1 MFAITA
7 IVSVLALAA
16 NQVLA
21 FPTELFP
28 RQGYVENCKTTYSV
42 VSGDTC
48 LGIISKF
55 NNAFTLDQFYSMN
68 PQVAK
73 DCSNLY
79 PGELVC
85 VALKESTEPVCPA
98 PTSDDIAPN
107 CNACYHVVEGDNC
120 WTITQAKNISFN
132 DFRKWN
138 PSIDASCSNLQLGYN
153 YCIGVSA

>member
-1 MFAITA
+1 MYAITA

-21 FPTELFP
+21 FPAELFP
-28 RQGYVENCKTTYSV
+28 RQGYVPNCKTTYSV

-48 LGIISKF
+48 NAIITKLG
-55 NNAFTLDQFYSMN
+55 NTFTLDQFYSMN

-85 VALKESTEPVCPA
+85 VALQPTTGPVCPA
-98 PTSDDIAPN
+98 PTPSNTVSN

-120 WTITQAKNISFN
+120 WTITQAKGISFDN
-132 DFRKWN
+132 FRKWN
-138 PSIDASCSNLQLGYN
+138 PTIDASCSNLQLGYN
-153 YCIGVSA
+153 YCVGVSA

>member
-1 MFAITA
+1 MYAITT

-21 FPTELFP
+21 FPAELFP
-28 RQGYVENCKTTYSV
+28 RQGYVANCKTTYSV

-48 LGIISKF
+48 NAIISKF
-55 NNAFTLDQFYSMN
+55 NNTFTLDQFYAMN

-79 PGELVC
+79 PGEQVC
-85 VALKESTEPVCPA
+85 VALSTEPVCPA
-98 PTSDDIAPN
+98 PTPAGLAAN
-107 CNACYHVVEGDNC
+107 CDACYHVVEGDNC
-120 WTITQAKNISFN
+120 WTITQAYGISLD

-153 YCIGVSA
+153 YCVGVSA

>member
-1 MFAITA
+1 MYAITA

-28 RQGYVENCKTTYSV
+28 RQGYVANCNTTYSV

-48 LGIISKF
+48 NGIISKF
-55 NNAFTLDQFYSMN
+55 NNTFTLDQFYSMN

-85 VALKESTEPVCPA
+85 TALDESTGPVCPA
-98 PTSDDIAPN
+98 PTPAGIVAN
-107 CNACYHVVEGDNC
+107 CNACYHVVESDSC
-120 WTITQAKNISFN
+120 WTITQAENISLDN
-132 DFRKWN
+132 FRKWN